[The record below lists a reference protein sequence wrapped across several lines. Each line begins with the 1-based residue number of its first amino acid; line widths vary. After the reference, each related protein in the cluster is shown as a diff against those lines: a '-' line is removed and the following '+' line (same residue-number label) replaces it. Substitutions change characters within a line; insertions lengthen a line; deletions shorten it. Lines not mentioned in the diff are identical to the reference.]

1 MEILREP
8 NISHDDATTG
18 GELILA
24 TLEAVAERHGDPTA
38 AIYAELFAR
47 HPELEKLFWLDR
59 DGSVRAAMVQQALE
73 CILDQVGEGKT
84 AATIMADERSRHD
97 GYGVPPERFDAFMAA
112 MRDAFRRIMGEA
124 WTGEMECA
132 WERLLAEFAAIR

>member
-1 MEILREP
+1 MGP
-8 NISHDDATTG
+8 TISHVDATTDRAA
-18 GELILA
+18 ILA

-38 AIYAELFAR
+38 AIYAELFAAHR
-47 HPELEKLFWLDR
+47 ELEKLFWLDR

-97 GYGVPPERFDAFMAA
+97 GYGVPPERFDAFMIA
-112 MRDAFRRIMGEA
+112 MRDAFRRIMGDQ
-124 WTGEMECA
+124 WTGAMDLA
-132 WERLLAEFAAIR
+132 WERLLAEFTAMR